1 MSKAVALVLVKFKT
15 GGKLYLYE
23 APKFCSIS
31 EGDLVKVEG
40 KNNLIEIGTVNSV
53 INYVDIDSDEYKMIV
68 ELAGALEPLSKIQ
81 TRYTEHEIEYE
92 EEV

>member
-23 APKFCSIS
+23 APKFCSIA
-31 EGDLVKVEG
+31 EGDLVKVE
-40 KNNLIEIGTVNSV
+40 KNNLTEIGTVHSV
-53 INYVDIDSDEYKMIV
+53 INYVDIDCDEYKMIV
-68 ELAGALEPLSKIQ
+68 ELAGAVEPLSKIH
-81 TRYTEHEIEYE
+81 THYIERELKYD